1 MREHPNYPGYEIT
14 MDGKIYS
21 SKREKF
27 LTLSKGKD
35 GYVRVTLYRKKLGK
49 KVEYVHKL
57 VADVYIDNPRDYKLI
72 GHKDENRSNNLVDNL
87 EWRKNNKR
95 PTPNDEINLEQEID
109 RCKVLLEQHGYTV
122 LTKDQVMNIMKKI
135 RQS

>member
-14 MDGKIYS
+14 NDGKVYS

-35 GYVRVTLYRKKLGK
+35 GYVRVTLYRNKLGK

-57 VADVYIDNPRDYKLI
+57 VAEVYIDNPRGYKLI
-72 GHKDENRSNNLVDNL
+72 GHKDGNRSNNLVDNL
-87 EWRKNNKR
+87 EWRKNNKK
-95 PTPNDEINLEQEID
+95 PTPNEKIDIEKEID
-109 RCKVLLEQHGYTV
+109 RCKKLLESNGYTV
-122 LTKDQVMNIMKKI
+122 LTKEQVVNIMKKI